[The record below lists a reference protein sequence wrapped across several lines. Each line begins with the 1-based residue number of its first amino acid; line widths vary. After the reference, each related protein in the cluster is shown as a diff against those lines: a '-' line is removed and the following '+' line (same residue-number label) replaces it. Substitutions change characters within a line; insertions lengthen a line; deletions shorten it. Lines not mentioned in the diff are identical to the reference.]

1 MNLFNTILVLFI
13 YFLIKIQCVCSKTNF
28 SKACDEMDS
37 VSLLEAC
44 QQFAAGFL
52 FPHAALEQVKM
63 HFSREVWKAAWV
75 ARVDLL
81 QPFISFTASALSFF
95 SVCMQNLFFFLVRLK
110 DLTKSITVLQESF
123 AAGFLLSL
131 IGVLTNVKF

>member
-63 HFSREVWKAAWV
+63 HFSRGVWKAAWV

-95 SVCMQNLFFFLVRLK
+95 SVCMQNLFFFFGEVERFDQIHHSASGILCCWV
-110 DLTKSITVLQESF
+110 F
-123 AAGFLLSL
+123 AFPDRGSD
-131 IGVLTNVKF
+131 